1 MALFEKRYRFTSNK
15 HSTKGMMALFFGMMS
30 LISFLLATVITI
42 GNKAE
47 TADRMGAAG
56 FLAIIFS
63 FIGLGLGSTALTEAD
78 VFPILP
84 RLGFAVSIISLIL
97 WGGIIYVGFAGL

>member
-42 GNKAE
+42 GNNAE
-47 TADRMGAAG
+47 IADRMGAAG

-84 RLGFAVSIISLIL
+84 RLGFAVSLISLIL